1 MGAKK
6 RIHIQVSKVLQEEVK
21 EINNEALTTNE
32 KLSKLADCID
42 TQIWKSYKLW
52 PSNYIAHDL
61 LHAEQRF
68 ANQYSPAEKEA
79 FEKRLAQKVNANQPL
94 EVENF
99 LRMYANPVANQ
110 LGLSKEVSAH

>member
-1 MGAKK
+1 
-6 RIHIQVSKVLQEEVK
+6 VLQEEVK
-21 EINNEALTTNE
+21 EINNEALATNE

-42 TQIWKSYKLW
+42 TQVWKSYKLW

-61 LHAEQRF
+61 LYAEQRF
-68 ANQYSPAEKEA
+68 ANQYTPAEKEA

-110 LGLSKEVSAH
+110 LGLSKEAGAH